1 VRLHLCKQ
9 VVARERPIADWL
21 ARCRQNRA
29 AKRAAIER
37 ALFSIQF
44 ELTIGSP
51 SSIQARSEA
60 SRLGHKL
67 IAYTVYGEK
76 VRRVRRVALQFLS

>member
-1 VRLHLCKQ
+1 LPAAARIALRNAPPSNVRCF
-9 VVARERPIADWL
+9 P
-21 ARCRQNRA
+21 
-29 AKRAAIER
+29 
-37 ALFSIQF
+37 FSLSF
-44 ELTIGSP
+44 TIGSP